1 MFGQEVRQA
10 YSTMASL
17 SHISIQ
23 RPVLAWVMSLVVIL
37 FGVIGY
43 TYLGVREYPSVDS
56 PIVTVTTNYTGAN
69 AEVIGSQITEPLEE
83 SINGISGIKNL
94 SSVSRDGRSTITVEF
109 ELGIDMDAAANDVR
123 DRVSRSAF
131 LLPKDVDPP
140 TVQKADA
147 DANPIVYLGVRSSSK
162 TILETSDFA
171 SRVLKERLQ
180 TIPGVS
186 QVTIW
191 GEKKYSMRL
200 WMDPDKMAA
209 MQVTPQDVQLAL
221 NRENVE
227 LPGGRVE
234 GLNTEL
240 SIRTMGRLQ
249 NVQDFNNLIIAERG
263 DQTVKLQDIGYAA
276 LEPENYRS
284 QLTDNGVPMVAV
296 VLIPQP
302 GTNQIEI
309 VDEFNKRLTAIEKS
323 LPKDYT
329 LVRGFDNTTFIRASL
344 TEVEE
349 TIITSFLLV
358 VVVIF
363 LFLRDAR
370 TTFIPVLA
378 IPISLIGTFFL
389 MYLFGFSINVLTM
402 LGIVLAIGL
411 VVDDAIVVLENIYT
425 KIESGMNPLQAAKEG
440 SAEIYFAVIST
451 TVVLAAVFLPL
462 IFLEGISGRLFKE
475 FGIVVAGSVV
485 ISAFV
490 SLTLTPMLSSRLLK
504 HRARQPWFYRVTEPA
519 FVALGNAYEG
529 SLRSFLKRP
538 WIAVVFMMLSFGA
551 IWWLR
556 GNIPGELAPTE
567 DRNGLRLVITG
578 PEGATYDY
586 MKGYVTSVATMVNN
600 EVPDSVKK
608 SVIAIT
614 SPGILAA
621 GGVNSGFV
629 RVMLTD
635 ADKRKITQ
643 QELVDRITPKVK
655 QYTGAKAFV
664 ATEPTIAVN
673 NGIGALPLQMVIQAN
688 TLDELQEVLPTFMKE
703 AQGNQAFAFAD
714 VNLKFNKP
722 ELRITINRDKAR
734 NLGVNVQD
742 IAQTLQLSVSEQR
755 FGYFLMGGKQYQII
769 GMLDRDKRD
778 EPLDLTAMYVRNIRG
793 ELIQLDNLV
802 EMKETSTPPQI
813 YRFNRFVSAT
823 VSAQLAKGYTLG
835 QGMEAMTGIAKKVL
849 PPNMRTEWNGQARD
863 FQDSS
868 SSLLLTF
875 MLALLL
881 IYLVMAAQ
889 FESFVSPLIV
899 MFTVPLALLGA
910 LASLWY
916 WHQTLNIFSQ
926 IGIIMLIG
934 LVTKNGIL
942 IVEFANQ
949 QLEEG
954 FSVKEAVRRAADA
967 RFRPILMTSL
977 CTILGIAPIAL
988 ALGAGAESRVSMGI
1002 GVIGGMVM
1010 STLLS
1015 LYVVPALYAMMVKQP
1030 KHVVPITGSQS
1041 SELSVQPEAELI
1053 QA

>member
-1 MFGQEVRQA
+1 
-10 YSTMASL
+10 MASL
-17 SHISIQ
+17 SEISIK
-23 RPVLAWVMSLVVIL
+23 RPVLAWVMSLVIIL

-43 TYLGVREYPSVDS
+43 KFLGIREYPSVDS

-109 ELGIDMDAAANDVR
+109 DLSIDLDDAANDVR
-123 DRVSRSAF
+123 DRVSRAVF
-131 LLPKDVDPP
+131 RLPKDIDPP
-140 TVQKADA
+140 VVTKADA

-162 TILETSDFA
+162 TILETSDYA
-171 SRVLKERLQ
+171 DRVIKERLQ
-180 TIPGVS
+180 TIPGVAN
-186 QVTIW
+186 VTIW
-191 GEKKYSMRL
+191 GEKKYSMRIWL
-200 WMDPDKMAA
+200 DPAKMSA
-209 MQVTPQDVQLAL
+209 MGVTAQDVFTAL
-221 NRENVE
+221 GKENVE

-234 GLNTEL
+234 GQNTEL
-240 SIRTMGRLQ
+240 TIRTLGRLTS
-249 NVQDFNNLIIAERG
+249 VEDFNNLILAQRG
-263 DQTVKLQDIGYAA
+263 DQVVKLQDIGYAS

-284 QLTDNGVPMVAV
+284 QLQDNNVPMVAV
-296 VLIPQP
+296 VLTPQP
-302 GTNQIEI
+302 GVNQIAI
-309 VDEFNKRLTAIEKS
+309 VDEFNKRVAALEKTI
-323 LPKDYT
+323 PKDYE
-329 LVRGFDNTTFIRASL
+329 LVRGFDNTSFIRASL
-344 TEVEE
+344 SEVEE

-363 LFLRDAR
+363 LFLRDWR

-411 VVDDAIVVLENIYT
+411 VVDDAIVVLENIYS
-425 KIESGMNPLQAAKEG
+425 KIETGMAPMQAAKEG
-440 SAEIYFAVIST
+440 SNEIYFAVIST

-490 SLTLTPMLSSRLLK
+490 SLTLTSMLSSRMLK
-504 HRARQPWFYRVTEPA
+504 HRSTQPWFYRVTEPFFQWLNEA
-519 FVALGNAYEG
+519 YSASLGGFLRKPWMAVVVMLGSFVAIGW
-529 SLRSFLKRP
+529 LK
-538 WIAVVFMMLSFGA
+538 
-551 IWWLR
+551 
-556 GNIPGELAPTE
+556 NQIPGELAPSE
-567 DRNGLRLVITG
+567 DRNGLRIVVTG
-578 PEGATYDY
+578 PEGATYEY
-586 MKGYVTSVATMVNN
+586 MKAYVTSVADMVGKNI
-600 EVPDSVKK
+600 PDSAKK

-614 SPGILAA
+614 SPGILATSS
-621 GGVNSGFV
+621 VNSGFV
-629 RVMLTD
+629 RVMLTE
-635 ADKRKITQ
+635 AEKRSVSQ
-643 QELVDRITPKVK
+643 QELVDRITPQLKA
-655 QYTGAKAFV
+655 YTGAKAFV
-664 ATEPTIAVN
+664 STEPTIAVN
-673 NGIGALPLQMVIQAN
+673 NGIGALPLQMVIQATN
-688 TLDELQEVLPTFMKE
+688 LDELKQSIPKFMKE
-703 AQGNQAFAFAD
+703 AQGNPAFAFAD

-722 ELRITINRDKAR
+722 ELRVSIDREKAR

-742 IAQTLQLSVSEQR
+742 IAQTLQLTVSEQR
-755 FGYFLMGGKQYQII
+755 FGYYIMNGKQYQII
-769 GMLDRDKRD
+769 GMLNREDRD
-778 EPLDLTAMYVRNIRG
+778 EPLDLASIYVRNSKG
-793 ELIQLDNLV
+793 TLIQLDNLV
-802 EMKETSTPPQI
+802 TLQETSTPPQI
-813 YRFNRFVSAT
+813 FRFNRFVSAT

-835 QGMEAMTGIAKKVL
+835 QGMEAMKKIADNALL
-849 PPNMRTEWNGQARD
+849 PTMRTEWNGQARD

-875 MLALLL
+875 LLALVL
-881 IYLVMAAQ
+881 IYLVMAGQ
-889 FESFVSPLIV
+889 FESFTSPFIV

-910 LASLWY
+910 LGALWY

-949 QLEEG
+949 QRELG
-954 FSVKEAVRRAADA
+954 LSAREAVRQAADA

-1002 GVIGGMVM
+1002 GVIGGMVL

-1015 LYVVPALYAMMVKQP
+1015 LYVVPALYTLLVRDAKP
-1030 KHVVPITGSQS
+1030 KS
-1041 SELSVQPEAELI
+1041 SEPVNQAHLAETEVSL
-1053 QA
+1053 AS